1 MTAKKPKKS
10 AAVQHRD
17 VESKASHR
25 KVAAASGRRQLSR
38 RRSAS
43 APAPAKTAVVMPV
56 AQPPRDLL
64 REVERVVAGGSEIT
78 IVQGSSSVKVSGRTL
93 TAMRQLLSALNSG
106 PITVQFGNVRDT
118 ELTSQEA
125 ADYLNV
131 SRPHVV
137 KLARDGRLP
146 HKRVGNRHRF
156 LLSDV
161 QEFERQSRLER
172 EKALTALTP
181 EAGYAAEDF

>member
-1 MTAKKPKKS
+1 MPMTAKKPKKS

-25 KVAAASGRRQLSR
+25 KVAAASGRRQPSR
-38 RRSAS
+38 RRS
-43 APAPAKTAVVMPV
+43 PAKTAMVMAV

-64 REVERVVAGGSEIT
+64 REVERVVARGSEIT
-78 IVQGSSSVKVSGRTL
+78 IVQGTSSVKVSGQTL
-93 TAMRQLLSALNSG
+93 TAVRQLLSALNSG
-106 PITVQFGNVRDT
+106 PITVQFGDVHDT
-118 ELTSQEA
+118 ELTSQET

-137 KLARDGRLP
+137 KLAREGRLP

-161 QEFERQSRLER
+161 QEFERQRRLER
-172 EKALTALTP
+172 EETLTTLTP